1 MAFVST
7 NLFSPL
13 GTMELES
20 ENLVKAKRI
29 VELYQL
35 LDKFREGLVEIDSI
49 SNSISEL
56 QSEMNAQLE
65 EEKLVLIGLRL
76 LEKTGR
82 KPEV

>member
-7 NLFSPL
+7 NPFSPL
-13 GTMELES
+13 GTMESES

-49 SNSISEL
+49 SKSISEL

-65 EEKLVLIGLRL
+65 EEELVLIGLRL
-76 LEKTGR
+76 LEKTGC

>member
-1 MAFVST
+1 MPFVST
-7 NLFSPL
+7 FLFLSP

-20 ENLVKAKRI
+20 ENFVKAKRI

-35 LDKFREGLVEIDSI
+35 LDKFRDGLVEIDSI
-49 SNSISEL
+49 SKSIYEL
-56 QSEMNAQLE
+56 QSQMNAQLE

-82 KPEV
+82 KPED